1 MEAFILISL
10 KNSDEEEVLD
20 RLKENPKVKEAHI
33 LFGEWD
39 IIAKLHI
46 QNEQE
51 LGTFVMEN
59 IRALESV
66 DLTSTLI
73 VAK

>member
-1 MEAFILISL
+1 MEAYILISL
-10 KNSDEEEVLD
+10 KNADEEEVLD
-20 RLKENPKVKEAHI
+20 RLKESGKVKEAHI

-39 IIAKLHI
+39 IIAKIHI

-51 LGTFVMEN
+51 LGTFVMEK
-59 IRALESV
+59 IRSLESV

>member
-1 MEAFILISL
+1 MEAYILISL
-10 KNSDEEEVLD
+10 KTSDEEEVLD

-39 IIAKLHI
+39 IIAKLHV

-51 LGTFVMEN
+51 LGTFVMEH
-59 IRALESV
+59 IRSLESI